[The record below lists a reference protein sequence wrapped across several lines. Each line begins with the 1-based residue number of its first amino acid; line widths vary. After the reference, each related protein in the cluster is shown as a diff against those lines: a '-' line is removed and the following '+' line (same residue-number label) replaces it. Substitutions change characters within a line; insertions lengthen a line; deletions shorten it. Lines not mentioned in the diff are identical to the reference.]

1 MIAQSPANTASS
13 LDPGTYRAVLGQY
26 PTGVTA
32 ITATDEEGRPL
43 GMIVGTFSSV
53 SLDPPLVSFM
63 ASRDSSSF
71 AAIRQ
76 SPTFC
81 ANVLAGDQEG
91 VCRTL
96 SVKGATDKFAD
107 LDWRAAPLGSPVID
121 GVLAWIE
128 CRPRTVVEAGDHVIV
143 IGEVMGLEST
153 RSALPLLFLG
163 GGYGRFSPHS
173 RVVAASPDI
182 MDQLRLADLAR
193 TPMEALGRRLGLE
206 CAAVAPVEDVLVRV
220 ASAGVPIDGRRPA
233 RVGVRLPFEA
243 PMGSLLVAWEDQVV
257 QDRWMNRADPDMTD
271 EEREAHGLALQH
283 VRDRGWTITL
293 AGDVFRELD
302 ASIEQLSSGSGDDVD
317 LAALNARLSGSAAY
331 DPGDI
336 DPHALYD
343 VRNLSAPVR
352 DADQRVVMYL
362 SVFGFEAGTSG
373 RRVLQVAE
381 ELVNTAAG
389 VGQAVIGTHQEA
401 P

>member
-1 MIAQSPANTASS
+1 MTIQSPATVASS

-32 ITATDEEGRPL
+32 ITATHEEGQPL

-107 LDWRAAPLGSPVID
+107 LSWRSAPLGSPVID

-128 CRPRTVVEAGDHVIV
+128 CRTRTVVEAGDHVIV
-143 IGEVMGLEST
+143 IGEVVGLEST

-173 RVVAASPDI
+173 RVVAASPDV

-193 TPMEALGRRLGLE
+193 TPMETLGRRLGLE
-206 CAAVAPVEDVLVRV
+206 CAAVAPVEDVLVRI
-220 ASAGVPIDGRRPA
+220 ANAGVSIDGRRPA

-243 PMGSLLVAWEDQVV
+243 PMGSLLVAWEDEAV
-257 QDRWMNRADPDMTD
+257 QDRWMNRADPDMSG
-271 EEREAHGLALQH
+271 EERAAHRRALQH
-283 VRDRGWTITL
+283 VRERGWTITL
-293 AGDVFRELD
+293 ADDVFRELD
-302 ASIEQLSSGSGDDVD
+302 ASIEQLSYGAGDDAD

-336 DPHALYD
+336 DPDALYD
-343 VRNLSAPVR
+343 VRNLSVPVR
-352 DADQRVVMYL
+352 DAAQRVLMYL
-362 SVFGFEAGTSG
+362 SVFGFEPGTSG
-373 RRVLQVAE
+373 RRLMQVAD
-381 ELVNTAAG
+381 ELVDTASG
-389 VGQAVIGTHQEA
+389 IVQAVIGTHQEA
-401 P
+401 Q